1 MSRDVTSK
9 PPEAPAAPPA
19 IGNMGALMQAEFP
32 APQWVIPGLIQ
43 PGLTVLAGKPKI
55 GKSWLGLDMCV
66 AVAGGG
72 LLLGQTHAAPGRA
85 LYLALEDTERR
96 LQERAGKLLAAL
108 APEQRA
114 AALTRLDY
122 ACVWPALPEGGTE
135 ALAVYLRDHPDT
147 TLVVIDTLA
156 QVAPPRR
163 AYADRYEHDYAVM
176 RGLKRLADRHGTAI
190 VAITHATK
198 LTAEGDAFDE
208 VSGSVGIT
216 GAADTGIVLRFDEA
230 RPGPPRPGAA
240 RPVQLV
246 VRGRDVEMNTIALC
260 FNPDTCRWG
269 LAAHDKWGMLT
280 AELRDVAVLLER
292 RGALMPKDV
301 ATALHIHVPAAQG
314 RLGNLKRRGVVS
326 NTQYGKYDL
335 ADGYRDGAGGVAS
348 PPRPRVTTAAAAFA
362 DDDDDEDEESED
374 DGEEML
380 AA

>member
-1 MSRDVTSK
+1 MGKDATNTRPETQVTRQ
-9 PPEAPAAPPA
+9 A
-19 IGNMGALMQAEFP
+19 IGTMGALMQAKFP
-32 APQWVIPGLIQ
+32 EPQWVIPGLIQ

-55 GKSWLGLDMCV
+55 GKSWLALDMCL

-72 LLLGQTHAAPGRA
+72 TLVGQTRATRGRT

-96 LQERAGKLLAAL
+96 LQERARKLLAGL
-108 APEQRA
+108 PPEQQA
-114 AALTRLDY
+114 DVLTHMDY
-122 ACVWPALPEGGTE
+122 ACVWPALPEGGTDE
-135 ALAVYLRDHPDT
+135 LAAYLRDHPDT

-163 AYADRYEHDYAVM
+163 AYADRYEHDYSVM
-176 RGLKRLADRHGTAI
+176 RGLKRLADQHGTAI

-230 RPGPPRPGAA
+230 RPGPPRPGTA

-280 AELRDVAVLLER
+280 AELRDVAALLER

-301 ATALHIHVPAAQG
+301 AAALHIHVPAAQG

-326 NTQYGKYDL
+326 NTRYGKYDL
-335 ADGYRDGAGGVAS
+335 ADGYRDGAGGVAP
-348 PPRPRVTTAAAAFA
+348 PPRPRVTAAAAFA
-362 DDDDDEDEESED
+362 DDEDEESED